1 MFFIIIHGLSGSG
14 KTEASKCLSKLL
26 GVEEIHPIAPWK
38 RFTEKYY
45 ELPEGALDTTEYKE
59 YTPNGMNIT
68 MNQFMVN
75 LYHFMREND
84 PYFSSRMMRTE
95 IQHHISE
102 GIPTLLLS
110 LRNLEEVEVIE
121 SMLSTLINR
130 CCIVINI
137 SRSSEQVLSSDVNY
151 QAIKDRLARLNG
163 AGVHYIDI
171 VNDYQKVSDLKKAL
185 ERLLKIYVNSR

>member
-45 ELPEGALDTTEYKE
+45 GLPEGALDTTEYKE

-84 PYFSSRMMRTE
+84 PYFSSRMMRTD
-95 IQHHISE
+95 HISE
-102 GIPTLLLS
+102 GIPTVLLS

>member
-26 GVEEIHPIAPWK
+26 GVQEIHPIAPWK
-38 RFTEKYY
+38 RFMEKYY
-45 ELPEGALDTTEYKE
+45 GLPEGALDTTEYKE

-84 PYFSSRMMRTE
+84 RYFSSRMMRTE
-95 IQHHISE
+95 IQRHISE
-102 GIPTLLLS
+102 GIPTVLLS

-137 SRSSEQVLSSDVNY
+137 SRPSEQVLSSDVNY
-151 QAIKDRLARLNG
+151 QAIKDRLARLDE

-171 VNDYQKVSDLKKAL
+171 VNDYRRVSDLKKAL
-185 ERLLKIYVNSR
+185 ERLLKIYVNNR

>member
-1 MFFIIIHGLSGSG
+1 
-14 KTEASKCLSKLL
+14 
-26 GVEEIHPIAPWK
+26 
-38 RFTEKYY
+38 
-45 ELPEGALDTTEYKE
+45 
-59 YTPNGMNIT
+59 

-84 PYFSSRMMRTE
+84 RYFSSRMMRTE
-95 IQHHISE
+95 IQRHISE
-102 GIPTLLLS
+102 GIPTVLLS

-137 SRSSEQVLSSDVNY
+137 SRPSEQVLSSDVNY
-151 QAIKDRLARLNG
+151 QAIKDRLARLDE

-171 VNDYQKVSDLKKAL
+171 VNDYRRVSDLKKAL
-185 ERLLKIYVNSR
+185 EGLLKIYVNTR

>member
-26 GVEEIHPIAPWK
+26 GVQEIHPIAPWK

-45 ELPEGALDTTEYKE
+45 GLPEGALDTTEYKE

-84 PYFSSRMMRTE
+84 RYFSSRMMRTE
-95 IQHHISE
+95 IQRHISE
-102 GIPTLLLS
+102 GIPTVLLS

-137 SRSSEQVLSSDVNY
+137 SRPSEQVLSSDVNY
-151 QAIKDRLARLNG
+151 QAIKDRLARLDE

-171 VNDYQKVSDLKKAL
+171 VNDYRRVSDLKKAL
-185 ERLLKIYVNSR
+185 EGLLKIYVNTR